1 MSFSIRPECDDKDRR
16 FIEGLNVR
24 LTEVIKAPAHSS
36 NEIESFQKAFAATA
50 GELDGGKGAT
60 FLAVE
65 ETGNRIGYVHVR
77 EGSDEVLE
85 EACGYIALLAV
96 EQEHEGRGEIG
107 RASCRERVCQYV

>member
-1 MSFSIRPECDDKDRR
+1 MLQQGRSNMSFSIRPECDDKDRR

-36 NEIESFQKAFAATA
+36 NEIESFQKAFTATA
-50 GELDGGKGAT
+50 WELDGGKGAT

-85 EACGYIALLAV
+85 E
-96 EQEHEGRGEIG
+96 IG
-107 RASCRERVCQYV
+107 RALCRVRGG

>member
-1 MSFSIRPECDDKDRR
+1 LLQQGRSNMSFSIRPECDDKDRR

-65 ETGNRIGYVHVR
+65 ETGNRNRSEERRVAKEGVST
-77 EGSDEVLE
+77 GSDRR
-85 EACGYIALLAV
+85 CP
-96 EQEHEGRGEIG
+96 
-107 RASCRERVCQYV
+107 

>member
-1 MSFSIRPECDDKDRR
+1 MRISDWSADLC
-16 FIEGLNVR
+16 
-24 LTEVIKAPAHSS
+24 SS
-36 NEIESFQKAFAATA
+36 DLNEIESFQKAFAATA

-96 EQEHEGRGEIG
+96 EQEHEGRGVAKALVEQESG
-107 RASCRERVCQYV
+107 RGGCRERRV

>member
-77 EGSDEVLE
+77 EGS
-85 EACGYIALLAV
+85 
-96 EQEHEGRGEIG
+96 EIG
-107 RASCRERVCQYV
+107 RASCRERVCQYVWISVVAVSLNNKNKEMKQESR

>member
-65 ETGNRIGYVHVR
+65 ETGNRNGYVHVR
-77 EGSDEVLE
+77 EGSDEV
-85 EACGYIALLAV
+85 
-96 EQEHEGRGEIG
+96 QIG
-107 RASCRERVCQYV
+107 RASCRERVWQSVKISVVADSLK